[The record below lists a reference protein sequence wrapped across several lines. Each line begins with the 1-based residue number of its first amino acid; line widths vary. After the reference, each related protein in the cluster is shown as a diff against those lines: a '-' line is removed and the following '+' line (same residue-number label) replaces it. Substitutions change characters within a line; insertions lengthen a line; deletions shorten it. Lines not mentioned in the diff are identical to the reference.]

1 MTPYIKEGE
10 NTLEIEVVNSLMNRM
25 IGDVVLSQD
34 KRYTYAFPEIV
45 AAKDK
50 LVPSGIIDEIVL
62 VKRLVKE

>member
-1 MTPYIKEGE
+1 
-10 NTLEIEVVNSLMNRM
+10 MNRM